1 MKDCIVLVG
10 KRGLYDNAALALV
23 KAFEGSDKDVVFL
36 DESDICWGSGIKGYI
51 LASRYFP
58 ALSGLFLRKFLKKYK
73 IKQKKRVRLPRVV
86 RAREKCEN
94 VLYRFY
100 PRAVVCFTPR
110 SLSLFVAA
118 KKRTGYAGA
127 VVAGVFDF
135 LPPAGMR
142 VAGADFS
149 LAPTKECAARLKGE
163 CLVTGMPV
171 AAAKSEKE
179 QARRQLG
186 IKGEKPV
193 LLVTG
198 GRYCSGRAMRAAREF
213 SAFSDV
219 MQIVLSGGKKGA
231 NFVEKHCPQVIVAAE
246 EDMDVLYAAADVAVI
261 APTAFIAAECL
272 KRRLP
277 TVMLPPVNKGQKLT
291 FKALKEVCV
300 PAKDSSSALKAA
312 MELLMDKN
320 ILERTQKG
328 AALLGESGEERLKA
342 AVEEIV
348 SRLKGKEVFAE
359 QEEQPAE
366 KEGKSEGGKED
377 ESAGGEDARGE

>member
-1 MKDCIVLVG
+1 
-10 KRGLYDNAALALV
+10 
-23 KAFEGSDKDVVFL
+23 
-36 DESDICWGSGIKGYI
+36 
-51 LASRYFP
+51 
-58 ALSGLFLRKFLKKYK
+58 
-73 IKQKKRVRLPRVV
+73 
-86 RAREKCEN
+86 
-94 VLYRFY
+94 
-100 PRAVVCFTPR
+100 
-110 SLSLFVAA
+110 
-118 KKRTGYAGA
+118 
-127 VVAGVFDF
+127 
-135 LPPAGMR
+135 
-142 VAGADFS
+142 
-149 LAPTKECAARLKGE
+149 
-163 CLVTGMPV
+163 MPV
-171 AAAKSEKE
+171 SAAKSEKE

-219 MQIVLSGGKKGA
+219 MQIVLSGGENGA

-272 KRRLP
+272 VRRLP

-291 FKALKEVCV
+291 FKALKEVCM

-328 AALLGESGEERLKA
+328 AALLGEKGEERLKA

-359 QEEQPAE
+359 QEEQSAE
-366 KEGKSEGGKED
+366 KEGGSEGGKED